1 MIYFTGDMHGD
12 FTRFQEPDM
21 RALKKGDTLI
31 VCGDF
36 GFVWDGSKAEKATL
50 KKLGKQKYTLCFIDG
65 AHENFELLNQY
76 PAVEW
81 NGGQARRVSG
91 SLYYLMRGQVFTIE
105 GKTLFTMGGGISP
118 DDDLRGG
125 DEGRMRREL
134 PSREELHAGAA
145 ALEKAGGKVDYIAT
159 HEPPM
164 KIKGFLQLK
173 SQVQATEPSGLNT
186 YFEELGKCCAFGR
199 WFFGSMHIDKVIAT
213 SHVSC
218 FRKVVKAE
226 I

>member
-12 FTRFQEPDM
+12 LTRFHEPDM
-21 RALKKGDTLI
+21 KQLKKGDTLI

-50 KKLGKQKYTLCFIDG
+50 KKLGKMKYNLCFIDG

-76 PAVEW
+76 PAAEW
-81 NGGQARRVSG
+81 NGGQAHRISG
-91 SLYYLMRGQVFTIE
+91 NLFHLMRGQVFTIE

-125 DEGRMRREL
+125 DESRMRWEL
-134 PSREELHAGAA
+134 PSREELHEAAA
-145 ALEKAGGKVDYIAT
+145 ALEKAGGTVDYIAT

-186 YFEELGKCCAFGR
+186 YFEELGKCCEFGR